1 MSTPFDLANDSDYRA
16 WRAAKLANYPRR
28 VDDLIVPIDDPRT
41 LKPAEIQALQACCA
55 RANMVLYHAP
65 DVPAD
70 DKNVPHRFATQLGL
84 VHLEGNYLADEDGL
98 SSITPAGDED
108 GGRGEYVPYTHKPI
122 NWHTDG
128 YYNAPDRRILG
139 MLLHCVQ
146 DADSGGENALL
157 DPDIAY
163 IQLRDTNPQYVAAL
177 MQPDA
182 MTIPARMDE
191 APTLTLPP
199 HPTPDG
205 TTNHSTKPASG
216 QVAAYPPQA
225 LKDSDSLRA
234 EARAKS
240 YAGEGA
246 NVMPKPVDGRG
257 QTPSPNQ
264 LIARAE
270 QSGPVFS
277 VDANEGFMHMRYTA
291 RTRSIGWKPDA
302 LTQAAVNTL
311 AEILND
317 SEYVLRAR
325 LRPGMGL
332 ICNNVLHT
340 RTAFVDRPER
350 RRLLYRGR
358 YYDRLNFAADQPSG

>member
-1 MSTPFDLANDSDYRA
+1 MNTPFSLANDSDYRA

-28 VDDLIVPIDDPRT
+28 VDDLIVSIEDPRT
-41 LKPAEIQALQACCA
+41 LKSAEIEALQTCCA
-55 RANMVLYHAP
+55 RANMALYHAP

-70 DKNVPHRFATQLGL
+70 DKNVPHQFAKQLGL
-84 VHLEGNYLADEDGL
+84 VRLEGNYLADEDGL
-98 SSITPAGDED
+98 SSITPASDE
-108 GGRGEYVPYTHKPI
+108 GSGRGEYVPYTHKPI

-128 YYNAPDRRILG
+128 YYNAQDRRILG
-139 MLLHCVQ
+139 MLLHCAQ

-182 MTIPARMDE
+182 MKIPARMDE
-191 APTLTLPP
+191 APTLT
-199 HPTPDG
+199 H
-205 TTNHSTKPASG
+205 
-216 QVAAYPPQA
+216 
-225 LKDSDSLRA
+225 
-234 EARAKS
+234 
-240 YAGEGA
+240 GER
-246 NVMPKPVDGRG
+246 V

-270 QSGPVFS
+270 QCGPVFS
-277 VDANEGFMHMRYTA
+277 VDPREGFLHMRYTA
-291 RTRSIGWKPDA
+291 RTRSIEWKPDA

-358 YYDRLNFAADQPSG
+358 YYDRLNFAADQPTG